1 MTQRPTTVRES
12 DVQLERWSEDVR
24 GHVGFRTLFGDG
36 ETPTS
41 SLTVGVT
48 EMRQGDWLGLHRH
61 SPAEVYYVLDGEGVV
76 TVDGDERTVVA
87 GTAVFI
93 PGDAEHGIR
102 NTGRGLLRFLYAFA
116 VSSFDDVEYRW
127 SALAT

>member
-1 MTQRPTTVRES
+1 MVRES

-36 ETPTS
+36 EATTG

-48 EMRQGDWLGLHRH
+48 EMQQGDWLGLHRH
-61 SPAEVYYVLDGEGVV
+61 SPAEVYYVLEGEGLV
-76 TVDGDERTVVA
+76 TLAGEERRVDA

-102 NTGRGLLRFLYAFA
+102 NTGAGVLRFLYAFA

-127 SALAT
+127 SVLAR